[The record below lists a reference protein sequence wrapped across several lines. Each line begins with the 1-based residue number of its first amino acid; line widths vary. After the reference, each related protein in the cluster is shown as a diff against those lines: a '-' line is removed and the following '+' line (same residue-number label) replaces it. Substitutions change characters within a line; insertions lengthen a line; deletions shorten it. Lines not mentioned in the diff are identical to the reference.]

1 MTRMR
6 AAPVVALLVCGCH
19 AHLGDGPSPLGA
31 GDDAPVG
38 VDSAAMNDAAAVDAA
53 SACFNGR
60 RVYLN
65 FDGDKLTKGPSDATT
80 DHAVWLGVTT
90 ATVPKFH
97 ANSATRTQDIQTVID
112 LINDKLGT
120 FPISVV
126 TQRPASG
133 PYVMV
138 VFGGDRTIVGTQY
151 NYAVNN
157 LDCGDGVKSDVA
169 WVSDTI
175 PTLQKTADFAV
186 GSIAYGIG
194 LTGTHDPNDCMC
206 GWANGCQQPN
216 NSACTLGM
224 AINADLKCN
233 GQTNP
238 QNEVAA
244 FQQAFCQ

>member
-1 MTRMR
+1 MKT
-6 AAPVVALLVCGCH
+6 ASVVAVLVCGCH
-19 AHLGDGPSPLGA
+19 AHLGDGPSPLGENA
-31 GDDAPVG
+31 DAPPG
-38 VDSAAMNDAAAVDAA
+38 VDSATPTVDAANDAA

-65 FDGDKLTKGPSDATT
+65 FDGDKLLQGASDATT
-80 DHAVWLGVTT
+80 DHAVWLGVAS

-97 ANSATRTQDIQTVID
+97 ATSATRTQDIQTVVD
-112 LINDKLGT
+112 LINAKLST
-120 FPISVV
+120 FPITVV

-138 VFGGDRTIVGTQY
+138 VFGGTKATVNVPYT
-151 NYAVNN
+151 YAVNR
-157 LDCGDGVKSDVA
+157 LDCGDGVKSDLA
-169 WVSDTI
+169 WVSDAV

-186 GSIAYGIG
+186 GAIGYGIG

-206 GWANGCQQPN
+206 NWNNNCQQPN
-216 NSACTLGM
+216 NSACTLGT
-224 AINADLKCN
+224 AETADLQCT

-244 FQQAFCQ
+244 FQQAFCN